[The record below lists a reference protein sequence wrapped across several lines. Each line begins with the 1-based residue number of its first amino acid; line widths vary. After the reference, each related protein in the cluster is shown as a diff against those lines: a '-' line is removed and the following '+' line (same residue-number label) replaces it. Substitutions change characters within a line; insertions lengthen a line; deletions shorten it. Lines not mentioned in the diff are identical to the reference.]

1 MRSKFPMEIVMN
13 FLDGDFDQKK
23 VDAVAGVLHILFDD
37 LNQDERKAVIFQA
50 LKCDV
55 VVLHNGIE
63 AVIQGGIDTLIDKS
77 REAQELIVEHY
88 ADSGFNVADLR
99 FTDYQFEHIHLNTS
113 NKTEKNLR
121 NIMLIFDSI
130 IWYANDLRTRLERGG
145 KTNGAA

>member
-1 MRSKFPMEIVMN
+1 MN

-63 AVIQGGIDTLIDKS
+63 AVIQGGIETLIEKS
-77 REAQELIVEHY
+77 RKAQELIVEHY
-88 ADSGFNVADLR
+88 AESGFNAADLR
-99 FTDYQFEHIHLNTS
+99 FTDYQFEHIHLGAP
-113 NKTEKNLR
+113 NKTERRLR

-130 IWYANDLRTRLERGG
+130 VWYANELKKRLEMGG
-145 KTNGAA
+145 KTSAAA

>member
-1 MRSKFPMEIVMN
+1 MS

-55 VVLHNGIE
+55 VVFHNGIE
-63 AVIQGGIDTLIDKS
+63 AVIQGSIDTLIDKS
-77 REAQELIVEHY
+77 RKAQEFVVEHY

-99 FTDYQFEHIHLNTS
+99 LTDYQFEHIYFDVS
-113 NKTEKNLR
+113 NKSEKRLR

-130 IWYANDLRTRLERGG
+130 IWCAHDLRTRLEMGG
-145 KTNGAA
+145 KTINAA